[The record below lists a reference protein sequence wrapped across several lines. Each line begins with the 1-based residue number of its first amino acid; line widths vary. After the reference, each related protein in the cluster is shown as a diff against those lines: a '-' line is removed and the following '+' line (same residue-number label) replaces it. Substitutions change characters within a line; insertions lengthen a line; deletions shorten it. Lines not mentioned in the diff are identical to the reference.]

1 MHTDIQG
8 PSLVQ
13 GMVVVPGDKSIC
25 HRLLLLAALCSDE
38 TNIQHWPK
46 NAEDCQ
52 RTREAIEALGASTTL
67 TDGRLSVQGVGM
79 TLRAPSG
86 PIYCGESGTTLR
98 LIAGVLAGQP
108 FTSTLEAS
116 PSLARRPMRRIADP
130 LRQMGA
136 TIDGTERHGELYAP
150 LTIQG
155 KRPLRAIR
163 YELPVASAQVK
174 SAILLAGLF
183 AKGSTTVIE
192 SQSTRNHTERCLRF
206 FGVSPHIDGTSITIT
221 PAPLKS
227 PGEAVVPA
235 DISSA
240 AFFIVAA
247 AAQPG
252 SQLKIIELGL
262 NPTRTGCLRVLRD
275 GMGADIRVEGRGPEG
290 EQFGTVQVTGRQL
303 KAVTVTAEQVP
314 SLIDEL
320 PILLVAATQATG
332 TSRFEGI
339 GELRV
344 KETDRIASMLD
355 GLGRLGASI
364 RLDGQ
369 DTVVVDGGR
378 PLRGAAVDA
387 AGDHRTA
394 MSLAIAGLFAQGTTT
409 IRGAECV
416 AKSFPGFFQRLRE
429 VTGPSTV
436 KTVDSA
442 GARG

>member
-1 MHTDIQG
+1 M
-8 PSLVQ
+8 
-13 GMVVVPGDKSIC
+13 
-25 HRLLLLAALCSDE
+25 AALCPGE
-38 TNIQHWPK
+38 TNIHNWP

-52 RTREAIEALGASTTL
+52 RTREAIEALGATTTL
-67 TDGRLSVQGVGM
+67 THGQHRLSVQGVGM
-79 TLRAPSG
+79 TLQAPSG
-86 PIYCGESGTTLR
+86 PIDCGESGTTLR

-116 PSLARRPMRRIADP
+116 PSLARRPMRRIVDP

-136 TIDGTERHGELYAP
+136 TIDGMEQHGELYAP

-155 KRPLRAIR
+155 TRPLRAIR

-206 FGVSPHIDGTSITIT
+206 FGVSPHLDGTSITIT

-252 SQLKIIELGL
+252 SQLEVMLVGL
-262 NPTRTGCLRVLRD
+262 NPTRTGCLQVLD
-275 GMGADIRVEGRGPEG
+275 AMGADIQRHGQGPEG
-290 EQFGTVQVTGRQL
+290 EPFGTVRVAGRQL
-303 KAVTVTAEQVP
+303 KAVTVTSEQVP

-320 PILLVAATQATG
+320 PVLLVAATQATG

-416 AKSFPGFFQRLRE
+416 AKSFPDFFQRLRE
-429 VTGPSTV
+429 VTSPSTV